1 MYTLFKYPDWL
12 WGPLS
17 LLFNRH

>member
-1 MYTLFKYPDWL
+1 LS

-17 LLFNRH
+17 LL